1 MSSLPARVSLTA
13 ALAAGTVASSAVPAI
28 AVEGTAA
35 LDSRGFSRH
44 APAAP
49 VSASVRVPT
58 APVSMTYQ
66 VQVGDSVWLIAQR
79 TGTSVAAIVEANGLD
94 RDALIRVGQMLTIPS
109 PAAVPSPA
117 VTSAPAPSAAAA
129 THTVVRG
136 DTLSHIAARHGT
148 TVATLM
154 STNGLRST
162 LIHPGQ
168 VLRLTATAPAKP
180 APAPKPAAP
189 APAPAPTPA
198 AATHTVVRGDTLSH
212 IAARHGTTVATLM
225 STNGL
230 RSTLIHPGQV
240 LRLTATAPAKPA
252 PAPKPAAPAP
262 APAPTPAAATH
273 TVVRGDTLSHIA
285 ARHGTTVATLMS
297 TNGLRSTL
305 IHPGQVLRLTAT
317 APTPAPQSAGTAPL
331 VPSTFLHYS
340 YPKATVDAANANKA
354 ALLAVGVPSREEM
367 RSLVRSTATAMG
379 VDPALAL
386 AIAMKESGFNHA
398 SVSPANAI
406 GTMQVIP
413 SSGVWAS
420 DLVGR
425 ELNLLDPRDNVTA
438 GVAIIRQLVRTSSSL
453 DIAIASYYQG
463 AGSVKRNGMFSDTRS
478 YVSGVRSF
486 MTQFGG

>member
-35 LDSRGFSRH
+35 LDTRGLSRH

-94 RDALIRVGQMLTIPS
+94 RDALIRGGQMLTIPS

-117 VTSAPAPSAAAA
+117 VTSAPAPSA
-129 THTVVRG
+129 
-136 DTLSHIAARHGT
+136 
-148 TVATLM
+148 
-154 STNGLRST
+154 
-162 LIHPGQ
+162 
-168 VLRLTATAPAKP
+168 
-180 APAPKPAAP
+180 
-189 APAPAPTPA
+189 A

>member
-35 LDSRGFSRH
+35 LDSRGLSRH

-168 VLRLTATAPAKP
+168 VLRLTATAP
-180 APAPKPAAP
+180 
-189 APAPAPTPA
+189 
-198 AATHTVVRGDTLSH
+198 
-212 IAARHGTTVATLM
+212 
-225 STNGL
+225 
-230 RSTLIHPGQV
+230 
-240 LRLTATAPAKPA
+240 
-252 PAPKPAAPAP
+252 
-262 APAPTPAAATH
+262 
-273 TVVRGDTLSHIA
+273 
-285 ARHGTTVATLMS
+285 
-297 TNGLRSTL
+297 
-305 IHPGQVLRLTAT
+305 
-317 APTPAPQSAGTAPL
+317 TPAPQSAGTAPL

-367 RSLVRSTATAMG
+367 RTLVRSTATAMG

>member
-180 APAPKPAAP
+180 APAPKPA
-189 APAPAPTPA
+189 
-198 AATHTVVRGDTLSH
+198 
-212 IAARHGTTVATLM
+212 
-225 STNGL
+225 
-230 RSTLIHPGQV
+230 
-240 LRLTATAPAKPA
+240 
-252 PAPKPAAPAP
+252 